1 MEPIIEGSNLFK
13 IVTERKLPKR
23 IDGAI
28 PYGLRVRADPF
39 NRMILGVIKK
49 RRELGEA
56 REIAMVDELSWLSN
70 LRYFHHRIVE
80 EMEQIRQ
87 HPVLAV
93 NILEPLEGY
102 REVLPITTSIM
113 SVSPSSSFS
122 TESCL
127 PITFH
132 HHEHY
137 EGWGL
142 PEKGRPSTDPPGV
155 WDSVGGGCLSC
166 HALGSTLPACPH
178 PRRGHRGAPAVQ
190 WHAVR
195 P

>member
-102 REVLPITTSIM
+102 REVLPIT
-113 SVSPSSSFS
+113 
-122 TESCL
+122 
-127 PITFH
+127 FH

-137 EGWGL
+137 ECFSIVLLFHRILLTYHL
-142 PEKGRPSTDPPGV
+142 PSPR
-155 WDSVGGGCLSC
+155 
-166 HALGSTLPACPH
+166 AL
-178 PRRGHRGAPAVQ
+178 
-190 WHAVR
+190 
-195 P
+195 